1 MLCCNCYS
9 VLANYLPIDMGHLVG
24 SDDHD
29 MATAILL
36 TKVTTDTVGDKIR
49 IHDKQHGRLG
59 ELSFRHDPYTKVR
72 PDTQ

>member
-1 MLCCNCYS
+1 MAIAAQCSLIICR
-9 VLANYLPIDMGHLVG
+9 LIWGHLVG

-29 MATAILL
+29 MAMAILL

-72 PDTQ
+72 PKTQ